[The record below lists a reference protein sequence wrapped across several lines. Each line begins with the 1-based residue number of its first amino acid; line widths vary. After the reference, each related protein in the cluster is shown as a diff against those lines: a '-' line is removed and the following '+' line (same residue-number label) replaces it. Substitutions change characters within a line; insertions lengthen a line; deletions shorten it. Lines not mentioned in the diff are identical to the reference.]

1 MSEIRFYAP
10 DVPNFEQTNM
20 LAKLAMEQRQK
31 TADGFKDTIKGFTD
45 AVVKSNHSL
54 IKEQLDALTPEQ
66 LQDKVAVNAL
76 VNNLTKDTGYM
87 YDAPVVDAYVEA
99 RPDILQQRALEAEKL
114 KQQELANQTSA
125 FNHHVAQLKQ
135 DKEARD
141 EMRQDL
147 LNQHIYYSTLEDKD
161 DIAKASRLNSLKGI
175 LANGKDLF
183 NSENEMYA
191 FLGLGLTKH
200 LDEQNLSELD
210 KAKTQAQTDAIYG
223 NLKISQQN
231 ADTNEYKAVNDNQN
245 TQTEQALKAFG
256 IANKDS
262 GGGNGGSKDSNGGK
276 QQDLIQKTA
285 TENSLKKL
293 NELGMPNAVEQKEDG
308 SLGVNYNTVNS
319 TIQNTMSNINE
330 KYRESASE
338 WEEKI
343 LSSKELQ
350 SVGTAINRTKA
361 EELKVFVDNYKT
373 TDDKGNERLLRPD
386 EKEELYRKAVLGD
399 ISFANWFRWGKGDT
413 LNSNKIEPYLK
424 RYNNEITKKANAEIT
439 AHIADTLS
447 ALSQAT
453 GKNNGE
459 IAYALGW
466 GIGSDMFKQLPE
478 SLQKDLVK
486 YDTQQNTKR
495 LLGGSPM
502 TGTNGNMLNTAVNQS
517 KNRKVTVNGKDW
529 LVPSSI
535 AKPTNDKPYADM
547 PLGKYRN
554 RFNH

>member
-1 MSEIRFYAP
+1 MSEIKFYAP
-10 DVPNFEQTNM
+10 ETPNFEQANM

-31 TADGFKDTIKGFTD
+31 TADGFKDTVKGFTD

-76 VNNLTKDTGYM
+76 VNKLTKDTGYM

-114 KQQELANQTSA
+114 EQQKLANQTSA
-125 FNHHVAQLKQ
+125 FNHRVAQLKQ
-135 DKEARD
+135 DKEVRD
-141 EMRQDL
+141 EMRKDL
-147 LNQHIYYSTLEDKD
+147 LNQYIYYSTLEDND
-161 DIAKASRLNSLKGI
+161 DITKASKLNSLRDV
-175 LANGKDLF
+175 LATGKDLF
-183 NSENEMYA
+183 NSENEMYS

-200 LDEQNLSELD
+200 LNEQNLNELD
-210 KAKTQAQTDAIYG
+210 RAKVQAQIDAVYG
-223 NLKISQQN
+223 NLKINQQN
-231 ADTNEYKAVNDNQN
+231 ANTTEYKAVNDNIN
-245 TQTEQALKAFG
+245 TKTDQELRAYD
-256 IANKDS
+256 IATKGS
-262 GGGNGGSKDSNGGK
+262 GGGNGGNGKDSNGK
-276 QQDLIQKTA
+276 DKLQQANI
-285 TENSLKKL
+285 ENAVKRL
-293 NELGMPNAVEQKEDG
+293 NEIGYSNGVIPKDDG
-308 SLGVNYNTVNS
+308 SFDVNYNTVNS
-319 TIQNTMSNINE
+319 TVQNNISNISK
-330 KYRESASE
+330 KYHETTGE

-373 TDDKGNERLLRPD
+373 TDDNGNERLLRPD

-399 ISFANWFRWGKGDT
+399 ISFANWTRWGEGDT
-413 LNSNKIEPYLK
+413 LNSKKIEPYLT